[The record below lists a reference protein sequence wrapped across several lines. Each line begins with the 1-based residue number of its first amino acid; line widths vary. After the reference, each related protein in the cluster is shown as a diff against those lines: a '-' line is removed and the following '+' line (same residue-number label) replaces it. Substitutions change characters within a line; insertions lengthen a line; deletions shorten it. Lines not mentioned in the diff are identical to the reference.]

1 MDVLTIII
9 IIALM
14 AAAIWLVALPLLE
27 QKAPPLEQSPEPA
40 SQSLIEL
47 QARYQA
53 LLNAIHDLT
62 FDYEMG
68 KVTAEDYEPLLNKTK
83 LEAAQL
89 RQRLD
94 QLSQPLSPEEAAG
107 LEADVEALVAQ
118 LRQKPVEDTALK
130 REVEAEIEA
139 LKMRRPAAAAQPT
152 CPQCSSPYHLGDTFC
167 ARCGASLSET
177 TPPPRWEEV
186 RA

>member
-94 QLSQPLSPEEAAG
+94 QPSQPLSP
-107 LEADVEALVAQ
+107 
-118 LRQKPVEDTALK
+118 
-130 REVEAEIEA
+130 
-139 LKMRRPAAAAQPT
+139 
-152 CPQCSSPYHLGDTFC
+152 
-167 ARCGASLSET
+167 
-177 TPPPRWEEV
+177 
-186 RA
+186 